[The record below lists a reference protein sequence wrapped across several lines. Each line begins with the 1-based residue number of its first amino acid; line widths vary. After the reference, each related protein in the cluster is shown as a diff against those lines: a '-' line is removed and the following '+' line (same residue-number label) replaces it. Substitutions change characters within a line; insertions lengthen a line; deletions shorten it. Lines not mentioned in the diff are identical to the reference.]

1 MSKTIDFSRSV
12 YELVTEYPEL
22 ADIMAELGFT
32 EIRKPAVLHSVGKLT
47 TIPKGAKMKN
57 IPMEKVVMA
66 LMEHGFTLSGEMP
79 SASKN
84 EALGTPAAAVSEKA
98 PASRTEQLKAYLRRL
113 GAGEPLESVRMDFA
127 EKFRD
132 VEASEI
138 MQAEQELMREG
149 TPLEEVQKLCDV
161 HSALFHGATREEQIA
176 NAEKEVMASVRR
188 AKELAAQKNYGNK
201 NERAAEL
208 AAIPGHPLHTLTR
221 ENEMLAGWLTEAMA
235 KLDAQE
241 ELGELFPKIREL
253 SVHYAKKGDLLYPL
267 LKVKYEISGPS
278 DVMWTVDDEIRDELA
293 ELSRIDTHDAA
304 WKERLRGVFQRAEEM
319 IYKEKNI
326 LFPICA
332 VNFTEA
338 EWQGIYRDSQDYADC
353 LGVKGPVW
361 PEAEALT
368 PEAATTHE
376 GEIVMPGGHMTL
388 KQLTALLNTIP
399 LEITFVDADNINRY
413 FNEGPKVFKRPGM
426 AIDREVFSC
435 HPPKIEPMVRS
446 IIDDFRNDRRDSV
459 PVWMEKNGRTFLVT
473 YLAVRDKARQYLGTV
488 EVVQDMEFAKEH
500 FSQ

>member
-1 MSKTIDFSRSV
+1 MNRTIDMSRSV
-12 YELVTEYPEL
+12 YELVSEYPEL
-22 ADIMAELGFT
+22 QDIMAELGFT
-32 EIRKPAVLHSVGKLT
+32 EIKKPAMLHSVGKLM
-47 TIPKGAKMKN
+47 TIPRGAKMKN
-57 IPMEKVVMA
+57 IPMDQVITA

-79 SASKN
+79 T
-84 EALGTPAAAVSEKA
+84 EARDEMPKAPIAAVPEEA
-98 PASRTEQLKAYLRRL
+98 PVSRTEQLKAYLRRL
-113 GAGEPLESVRMDFA
+113 GEGETLESVRADFA

-176 NAEKEVMASVRR
+176 NAEREVMASVQR
-188 AKELAAQKNYGNK
+188 AKELAAQKDYGSK
-201 NERAAEL
+201 NERAADL

-221 ENEMLAGWLTEAMA
+221 ENEVLAGWLTEAKA
-235 KLDAQE
+235 RLEAHE
-241 ELGELFPKIREL
+241 ELGELFSRIREL
-253 SVHYAKKGDLLYPL
+253 SDHYAKKGDLLYPL
-267 LKVKYEISGPS
+267 LKVNYEISGPS

-293 ELSRIDTHDAA
+293 ELSTIEVHNAA
-304 WKERLRGVFQRAEEM
+304 WEERLRAALQRAEEM
-319 IYKEKNI
+319 IYKENNI

-338 EWQGIYRDSQDYADC
+338 EWHGIYRDSKDYADC
-353 LGVKGPVW
+353 LGVTGEVW
-361 PEAEALT
+361 TEAEA
-368 PEAATTHE
+368 PRAMPPTHE
-376 GEIVMPGGHMTL
+376 GEIVMPGGHMTVE
-388 KQLTALLNTIP
+388 QLTALLNTIP
-399 LEITFVDADNINRY
+399 VEITFVDADNYNRY

-435 HPPKIEPMVRS
+435 HPPKIEPMVRT
-446 IIDDFRNDRRDSV
+446 IIDDFRNGRRDSV

-473 YLAVRDKARQYLGTV
+473 YLAVRDKERKYLGTV

-500 FSQ
+500 FAQ